1 MKNIVS
7 KTIWVNGEETNAVYI
22 NVYSI
27 FDNLSTRA
35 EFRYELLSAYG
46 VELAKGTIEINGEE
60 YLLWGVATDINLMA
74 YEYVVGKLNLVLA

>member
-1 MKNIVS
+1 MKNIES
-7 KTIWVNGEETNAVYI
+7 KTIWINGEEKSAVKI

-27 FDNLSTRA
+27 FDDLSSRA
-35 EFRYELLSAYG
+35 TFRYDLLTIDDI
-46 VELAKGTIEINGEE
+46 ELAKGTIDINGEE

>member
-7 KTIWVNGEETNAVYI
+7 KSIWLNGEEQNATYI

-27 FDNLSTRA
+27 YDNLSTRA
-35 EFRYELLSAYG
+35 EFRYELLSADG
-46 VELAKGTIEINGEE
+46 LELAKGTIGIDGEE